1 VWTAHAKLAYYVSEG
16 ERVAYVK
23 SMEPQFLALPGVP
36 SKVFLAGA
44 FEVGARALVEGLYRN
59 ELSTLGQLREAAAA
73 DARERAVDEF
83 GNQRRQVEAAAGTV
97 ERAAPDPS
105 FEVLSP
111 LPEFPT
117 MAAELAA
124 YVASCAG
131 VGEGRSDIG
140 PARFAAHLRSA
151 ANSLAPPPPP
161 RPPRP
166 PRPPPVPAPAP
177 STSPAPALPASAYY
191 RCRSCRHPLFLPSA
205 LVPHPSCSSPPFVP
219 PPALEPPFDPLSGPL
234 ACPKCKKQYG
244 SYNHAGLKCGCNRFL
259 SEGFIFVLSKVD
271 HPPKAAVGGGGGGT
285 GGAAGGGL
293 LQVTR
298 PVQPAPAAS
307 WKGVTPKG
315 APHELQEQYNKG
327 GTRRARSK
335 PKAKHIP
342 ANQLYDNK

>member
-1 VWTAHAKLAYYVSEG
+1 MASMCASGAILLVTPSAQATSRILSHLDGASGAPPGAPSGSPSSSSSQSTSIDPSGPSSSSSSSSPSCSSNLPTHINGVPVWTAHAKLAYYVSEG

-83 GNQRRQVEAAAGTV
+83 GNQRRQVEAAAGMV

-105 FEVLSP
+105 FEVLPP

-124 YVASCAG
+124 
-131 VGEGRSDIG
+131 
-140 PARFAAHLRSA
+140 
-151 ANSLAPPPPP
+151 
-161 RPPRP
+161 
-166 PRPPPVPAPAP
+166 
-177 STSPAPALPASAYY
+177 
-191 RCRSCRHPLFLPSA
+191 
-205 LVPHPSCSSPPFVP
+205 SPPFVP